1 MSLQSKSIQ
10 LSFLIHALVFALIMT
25 GNTLIPKMQR
35 PISINF
41 DIDNSKDEGSPPA
54 PSPPKAENKPVR
66 QMVKAPVKEV
76 VQKNE
81 PLPEK
86 PIEDIQRIDP
96 SPAEITLPVNNTGID
111 KSKEISGGTVGG
123 SGDGSGMG
131 GIGSGSGSGGSGEK
145 AKMKYLKEHFAYIRD
160 KILRNVSYPPVALR
174 MGWQGKTAVSFIICS
189 DGSVKR
195 VEISKSSGF
204 KVLDENAVDTVQNSA
219 PFPRPPIEAQ
229 ITVPIT
235 YRMN

>member
-1 MSLQSKSIQ
+1 MSLQSKSLQ
-10 LSFLIHALVFALIMT
+10 VSFLIHALVCVLIFT
-25 GNTLIPKMQR
+25 GNTLIPRMQR

-41 DIDNSKDEGSPPA
+41 DLDNSKDEGSPP
-54 PSPPKAENKPVR
+54 PPPPKVEKKPLTR
-66 QMVKAPVKEV
+66 MLKMPAKEV

-96 SPAEITLPVNNTGID
+96 SPVEIALPVNNTSID
-111 KSKEISGGTVGG
+111 KSKEISGGTASG
-123 SGDGSGMG
+123 SGEGSGMG
-131 GIGSGSGSGGSGEK
+131 GTGSGSGSGGSAEK

-174 MGWQGKTAVSFIICS
+174 MGWQGKTAISFIIRY
-189 DGSVKR
+189 DGSVKCIE
-195 VEISKSSGF
+195 VSKSSGF

-219 PFPRPPIEAQ
+219 PFPRPPVEAQ
-229 ITVPIT
+229 IVIPIT
-235 YRMN
+235 YRIN